1 MLDVHCVAFQ
11 AILHRGW
18 SDLKWVEQESFSTK
32 ESAPTAEPAAT
43 VEPAPTVEAAATA
56 EPAVPD
62 TNEDSVC
69 F

>member
-1 MLDVHCVAFQ
+1 MFNLQCVAFQ
-11 AILHRGW
+11 ATLHRGW
-18 SDLKWVEQESFSTK
+18 SDLRCAEQESFSTK
-32 ESAPTAEPAAT
+32 ESAPTAEPVAT